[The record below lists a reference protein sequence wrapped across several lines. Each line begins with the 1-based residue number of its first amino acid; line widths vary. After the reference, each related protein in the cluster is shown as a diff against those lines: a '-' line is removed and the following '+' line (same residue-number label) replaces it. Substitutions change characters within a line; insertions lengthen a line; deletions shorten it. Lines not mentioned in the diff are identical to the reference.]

1 MEIFAGIELIIY
13 FAVFIGAQL
22 YSLVQFSLQ
31 SQGKLFCFCF
41 LKNLRSRISLFGR
54 PPR

>member
-31 SQGKLFCFCF
+31 SQGKLFCFYEEF
-41 LKNLRSRISLFGR
+41 KIKNFFF
-54 PPR
+54 